1 MAIPCQE
8 KNLEEKKRI
17 PMNEIVFSKYTMP
30 PDDTMV
36 ILRTMKTVT
45 EPVCGNPT
53 KSVDLLETLH
63 VGLVFN

>member
-1 MAIPCQE
+1 MTIPCQE
-8 KNLEEKKRI
+8 IKSGRKNF
-17 PMNEIVFSKYTMP
+17 MDGIVFSKYTMP

-36 ILRTMKTVT
+36 ILKTMKTVT
-45 EPVCGNPT
+45 EPVCGKPT